1 MRLHPTLLLSLLAA
15 APPLPAQVPA
25 RGSGWS
31 LGAGVEAV
39 RFGHVARSQAAP
51 GAAAEVRPSAR
62 PAFHA
67 SIGRSHG
74 SWSLELEAGW
84 AGGHIEAG
92 NDVLS
97 VQDRTSKVSR
107 YRLAFGIGRRV
118 ADAGPGTVVAA
129 LAPTLDLWSVAGDSR
144 VRAGAEARLVL
155 RIPLGTVELEN
166 RIGVGFSGNPIEAGD
181 IGEVSDLRGLRTLVV
196 GMGLR
201 FRS

>member
-25 RGSGWS
+25 RSSGWF
-31 LGAGVEAV
+31 LGAGVETV
-39 RFGHVARSQAAP
+39 RFGHVALSQAAP

-67 SIGRSHG
+67 SVGRLYG

-92 NDVLS
+92 NDALS
-97 VQDRTSKVSR
+97 VQDRTSEVSR
-107 YRLAFGIGRRV
+107 YRLALGIERRI

-144 VRAGAEARLVL
+144 VRAGAEGRLIL
-155 RIPLGTVELEN
+155 RIALGAVELEN
-166 RIGVGFSGNPIEAGD
+166 RLGVGLSGNPIEADD
-181 IGEVSDLRGLRTLVV
+181 IGAVSDLRGLRTLLV

-201 FRS
+201 FRT